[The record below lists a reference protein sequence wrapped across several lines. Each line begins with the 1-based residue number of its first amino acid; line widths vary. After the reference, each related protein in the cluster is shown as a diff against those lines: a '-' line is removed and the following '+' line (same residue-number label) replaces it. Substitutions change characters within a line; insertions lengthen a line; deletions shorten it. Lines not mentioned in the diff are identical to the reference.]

1 MTECKRC
8 LMNSSVPEF
17 IKTSDG
23 CNYCDAMLN
32 ASKKEFLTEDE
43 RANFIEK
50 VKVKGKDKPYDCIIG
65 LSGGLDS
72 SYALHLA
79 VQEGLRPLAV
89 HMDNGWNSEL
99 AQNNIAN
106 LVKALDVDLY
116 THVIDWEE
124 YREMMQ
130 SFFDADVIDIEL
142 LYDNAMLAVNYQL
155 ANKYGLKYI
164 LAGTN
169 NATEGIP
176 MPKGWNW
183 YKYDKKNIINIA
195 SKFGSKVKQKSF
207 PYISTFDRVIFR
219 QVKRINW
226 ISFLDYFDY
235 NKETAIKLLVENYNY
250 KPYPYKHYE
259 SVFTR
264 FYQGYI
270 LPEKFKVDK
279 RLPHLS
285 ALVVNNQISKEQG
298 LDILKSS
305 PYPSERDLTL
315 DKEYFLKKMGW
326 NESVLTEYLNKPEVS
341 HDKYGSELSFNQ
353 LIGKLKTW
361 IQ

>member
-8 LMNSSVPEF
+8 LMNSSVPDF
-17 IKTSDG
+17 FTSDDG
-23 CNYCDAMLN
+23 CNYCDAMVHADIQELLTDSERSSFIDRVKSSGK
-32 ASKKEFLTEDE
+32 SK
-43 RANFIEK
+43 A
-50 VKVKGKDKPYDCIIG
+50 YDCIIG

-79 VQEGLRPLAV
+79 VKEGLRPLAV

-106 LVKALDVDLY
+106 LVNALGVDLY
-116 THVIDWEE
+116 THVIDWDE

-155 ANKYGLKYI
+155 ARKYNLKYI

-183 YKYDKKNIINIA
+183 YKYDKKNIRCIG
-195 SKFGSKVKQKSF
+195 SKFGSKCNQKSF
-207 PYISTFDRVIFR
+207 PYISTLDRIIFR
-219 QVKRINW
+219 QFHKINW
-226 ISFLDYFDY
+226 ISFLDYFQY
-235 NKETAIKLLVENYNY
+235 NKELAKKILVENYNY

-285 ALVVNNQISKEQG
+285 ALVVNGQISRTEG
-298 LDILKSS
+298 IEILQSS
-305 PYPSERDLTL
+305 PYPSERELQL
-315 DKEYFLKKMGW
+315 DKDYFLKKMGW
-326 NESVLTEYLNKPEVS
+326 SESDLNNYLKRAQVS
-341 HDKYGSELSFNQ
+341 HDTYGSELQFNQ
-353 LIGKLKTW
+353 LIGKLKSW
-361 IQ
+361 IR

>member
-1 MTECKRC
+1 
-8 LMNSSVPEF
+8 MNSNVPEF
-17 IKTSDG
+17 VVTTDG

-32 ASKKEFLTEDE
+32 ASKQVLLTEHE
-43 RANFIEK
+43 RNSFIDN
-50 VKVKGKDKPYDCIIG
+50 VKVSGKNKPYDCIIG

-79 VQEGLRPLAV
+79 VKEGLRPLAV

-99 AQNNIAN
+99 AQNNITN
-106 LVKALDVDLY
+106 LISELDVDLY
-116 THVIDWEE
+116 THVIDWDE

-155 ANKYGLKYI
+155 AKKYNLKYI

-183 YKYDKKNIINIA
+183 YKYDKKNIRCIG
-195 SKFGSKVKQKSF
+195 SKFGGKFNQKSF
-207 PYISTFDRVIFR
+207 PYISTFDRVMFR
-219 QVKRINW
+219 QVQKINW
-226 ISFLDYFDY
+226 VSFLDYFQY
-235 NKETAIKLLVENYNY
+235 SKETAIALLVKNYNY

-285 ALVVNNQISKEQG
+285 ALVVNGQISKAKG
-298 LDILKSS
+298 LEILETS
-305 PYPSERDLTL
+305 PYPSERELEL

-326 NESVLTEYLNKPEVS
+326 SESQLNDYLNRPEIS
-341 HDKYGSELSFNQ
+341 HDRYGSEVPLNQ
-353 LIGKLKTW
+353 IVGKFKKW

>member
-1 MTECKRC
+1 MIECKKC
-8 LMNSSVPEF
+8 LMNSNVPEF
-17 IKTSDG
+17 VATTVG
-23 CNYCDAMLN
+23 CNYCDAMIN
-32 ASKKEFLTEDE
+32 ANKQELLTEHE
-43 RANFIEK
+43 RNSFIEN
-50 VKVKGKDKPYDCIIG
+50 VKSSGKNKPYDCIIG

-79 VQEGLRPLAV
+79 VKEGLRPLAV

-106 LVKALDVDLY
+106 LVSALDVDLY
-116 THVIDWEE
+116 THVIDWDE

-155 ANKYGLKYI
+155 AKKYNLKYI

-183 YKYDKKNIINIA
+183 YKYDKKNIRNIG
-195 SKFGSKVKQKSF
+195 SKFGAKFNQKSF
-207 PYISTFDRVIFR
+207 PYISTLDRVIFR
-219 QVKRINW
+219 QVLKINW
-226 ISFLDYFDY
+226 ISFLDYFQY
-235 NKETAIKLLVENYNY
+235 NKETAKTLLVENYNY

-285 ALVVNNQISKEQG
+285 ALVVNGQISKAEG
-298 LDILKSS
+298 EEILRSS
-305 PYPSERDLTL
+305 PYPSERDLEL
-315 DKEYFLKKMGW
+315 DREYFLKKMGW
-326 NESVLTEYLNKPEVS
+326 SESNLIDYLSRPEVN
-341 HDKYGSELSFNQ
+341 HAEYGSELSFNQ
-353 LIGKLKTW
+353 FIGKFKTW

>member
-1 MTECKRC
+1 
-8 LMNSSVPEF
+8 MNSSVPEF
-17 IKTSDG
+17 VATSDG
-23 CNYCDAMLN
+23 CNYCDAMIN
-32 ASKKEFLTEDE
+32 ADIQELLTDSE
-43 RANFIEK
+43 RTSFIDK
-50 VKVKGKDKPYDCIIG
+50 VKISGKNKPYDCIIG

-79 VQEGLRPLAV
+79 VKEGLRPLAV

-106 LVKALDVDLY
+106 LVSALGVDLY
-116 THVIDWEE
+116 THVIDWDE

-155 ANKYGLKYI
+155 AKKYNLKYI

-183 YKYDKKNIINIA
+183 YKYDKKNIRCIG
-195 SKFGSKVKQKSF
+195 SKFGAKFNQKSF
-207 PYISTFDRVIFR
+207 PYISTLDRIMFR
-219 QVKRINW
+219 QFYKINW
-226 ISFLDYFDY
+226 ISFLDYFQY
-235 NKETAIKLLVENYNY
+235 NKETAKKVLVDNYNY

-270 LPEKFKVDK
+270 LPNKFKVDK

-285 ALVVNNQISKEQG
+285 ALVVNGQISRVEG
-298 LDILKSS
+298 AEILQSS
-305 PYPSERDLTL
+305 PYPSERELKI

-326 NESVLTEYLNKPEVS
+326 SESDLKDYLNRPQVS
-341 HDKYGSELSFNQ
+341 HDKYGSEVPVNK
-353 LIGKLKTW
+353 LIGKLKSW
-361 IQ
+361 IR

>member
-1 MTECKRC
+1 
-8 LMNSSVPEF
+8 MNSNVPEF
-17 IKTSDG
+17 VITEDG
-23 CNYCDAMLN
+23 CNFCDAMVN
-32 ASKKEFLTEDE
+32 ANKRELLTDRE
-43 RANFIEK
+43 RNSFIES
-50 VKVKGKDKPYDCIIG
+50 VKFSGKSKPYDCIIG

-79 VQEGLRPLAV
+79 VNAGLRPLAV

-106 LVKALDVDLY
+106 LVSALGVDLY
-116 THVIDWEE
+116 THVIDWDE

-130 SFFDADVIDIEL
+130 SFFDADVLDIEL

-155 ANKYGLKYI
+155 AKKYNLKYI

-183 YKYDKKNIINIA
+183 YKYDKKNIQSI
-195 SKFGSKVKQKSF
+195 GSKLGNKLSDKSF
-207 PYISTFDRVIFR
+207 PYISTLDRVIFR
-219 QVKRINW
+219 QFYKINW
-226 ISFLDYFDY
+226 VSFLDYFQY
-235 NKETAIKLLVENYNY
+235 NKETAKELLVENYKY

-285 ALVVNNQISKEQG
+285 ALVVNGQISRAEG
-298 LDILKSS
+298 IELLKTS
-305 PYPSERDLTL
+305 PYPSERELQL
-315 DKEYFLKKMGW
+315 DKDYFLKKMGW
-326 NESVLTEYLNKPEVS
+326 NEKHLEEYLKRPEVS
-341 HDKYGSELSFNQ
+341 HNAYDSEVPFNQ
-353 LIGKLKTW
+353 LIGRIKSW
-361 IQ
+361 IR

>member
-1 MTECKRC
+1 
-8 LMNSSVPEF
+8 MNSNVPEF
-17 IKTSDG
+17 VTTPDG
-23 CNYCDAMLN
+23 CNYCDAMKN
-32 ASKKEFLTEDE
+32 AQKQELLTESE
-43 RANFIEK
+43 RINFIDN
-50 VKVKGKDKPYDCIIG
+50 VKASGKSKPYDCIIG

-79 VQEGLRPLAV
+79 VKEGLRPLAV

-99 AQNNIAN
+99 AQNNITN
-106 LVKALDVDLY
+106 LVRELDVDLY
-116 THVIDWEE
+116 THVIDWDE

-142 LYDNAMLAVNYQL
+142 LYDNAMLSVNYQL
-155 ANKYGLKYI
+155 ARKYKLKYI

-183 YKYDKKNIINIA
+183 YKYDKKNIKSIG
-195 SKFGSKVKQKSF
+195 SKFGGKVNQKSF
-207 PYISTFDRVIFR
+207 PYISTLGRILFR
-219 QVKRINW
+219 QILKIKW
-226 ISFLDYFDY
+226 ISFLDYYQY
-235 NKETAIKLLVENYNY
+235 NKEAAKALLVEKYNY

-285 ALVVNNQISKEQG
+285 ALVVNGQVSKKEG
-298 LDILKSS
+298 MEILSSS
-305 PYPSERDLTL
+305 PYPSERELEL

-326 NESVLTEYLNKPEVS
+326 SELNLVEYLSRPEIS
-341 HDKYGSELSFNQ
+341 HDEYGSEVPLNQ
-353 LIGKLKTW
+353 LIGKLKPW
-361 IQ
+361 IR